1 MNEPQQDRAPQEQ
14 AQQGGLNATEFR
26 QTLGRFTSG
35 VTVVTATDGQTRRG
49 MTASAFVSVSLAPPL
64 ILVSVD
70 RRAQMHALLSSESV
84 THFGVNVLSATQ
96 RHLSD
101 HFAGKPGPEE
111 SVPWFEHEGLP
122 LIGGSVAQLVCR
134 RHEVLPAGDH
144 TLFVGFV
151 EYSRYTDDDPLVY
164 FRGQYHELG

>member
-1 MNEPQQDRAPQEQ
+1 MTLPHAEAD
-14 AQQGGLNATEFR
+14 GGLTPFEFR
-26 QTLGRFTSG
+26 QTLGRFASG
-35 VTVVTATDGQTRRG
+35 VTVVTTLDGQQRRG

-70 RRAQMHALLSSESV
+70 HRAHMHEVLSRVGTTRFGVNLLSS
-84 THFGVNVLSATQ
+84 TQ

-101 HFAGKPGPEE
+101 HFAGRPGPEE

-122 LIGGSVAQLVCR
+122 LIGGCIAQLVCR
-134 RHEVLPAGDH
+134 KHEVIVAGDH
-144 TLFVGFV
+144 TLYLGFV
-151 EYSRYTDDDPLVY
+151 EYARYTDDDPLVY

>member
-1 MNEPQQDRAPQEQ
+1 MTDTGLSPQ
-14 AQQGGLNATEFR
+14 EFR
-26 QTLGRFTSG
+26 QTLGRFASG
-35 VTVVTATDGQTRRG
+35 VTIITARSGQERRG
-49 MTASAFVSVSLAPPL
+49 MTASAFVSVSLQPPL

-70 RRAQMHALLSSESV
+70 ERAQMHALLCGDDV

-101 HFAGKPGPEE
+101 HFAGRPGPEDL
-111 SVPWFEHEGLP
+111 VTWFDHEGLP

-134 RHEVLPAGDH
+134 KHQVIPAGDH
-144 TLFVGFV
+144 TLFLGFV
-151 EYSRYTDDDPLVY
+151 EYSRYTDDDPLLY